1 LAANQLKDSPMQIT
15 FFDDSIPYDG
25 NSPQEQPLGGM
36 EKAVVG
42 VSRALAKRNH
52 GVTVINRCSEAKMI
66 DGVRYVPWDLP
77 RPPEAD
83 VVIALRKPALFGE
96 LENADKRVLWLT
108 THAKY
113 MSKSINQKRLETY
126 EPTLLFMSK
135 AHKETWNPWK
145 DFKTAIIQPGVGDAF
160 VAPQPGDEI
169 NPENDDALL
178 DQEETFPN
186 AVTTTHPLHGLE
198 GILDTWV
205 KSIYVRVP
213 NATLNIF
220 SAALHRGVYGGEV
233 PDAMKRLLKKVKEAE
248 IKNVVIRKP
257 MADPQMAAFYRDSVV
272 HLYPRI
278 ESEVYCS
285 TLAES
290 QACGL
295 PAVAFDKGAASE
307 HIRNGQTGFVVPDVQ
322 AFANV
327 TVHMMTSSSAQI
339 NMSRDAR
346 LMQRARNWD
355 VVAAEFELLWS

>member
-1 LAANQLKDSPMQIT
+1 MQIT
-15 FFDDSIPYDG
+15 IFDDSIPYDG
-25 NSPQEQPLGGM
+25 DSPMNQPLGGM

-52 GVTVINRCSEAKMI
+52 GVTVINRCNEAKLI
-66 DGVRYVPWDLP
+66 EGVRWVPWDLP

-96 LENADKRVLWLT
+96 LENADKRVLWLAAN
-108 THAKY
+108 AKY
-113 MSKSINQKRLETY
+113 LGKSINQKRLETF

-135 AHKETWNPWK
+135 AHKESWNPWK
-145 DFKTAIIQPGVGDAF
+145 DFKTAIIEPGVGETF
-160 VAPQPGDEI
+160 VTPQPGDEI
-169 NPENDDALL
+169 NPEEDSDLL
-178 DQEETFPN
+178 DLEETFPN
-186 AVTTTHPLHGLE
+186 AVITTHPLHGLE
-198 GILDTWV
+198 NILDTWV

-220 SAALHRGVYGGEV
+220 SAALYRGINGGEI
-233 PDAMKRLLKKVKEAE
+233 PDKMKPLLKKIQEAE
-248 IKNVVIRKP
+248 LKNVVVKKP
-257 MADPQMAAFYRDSVV
+257 MADPQMADFYRDSDV

-307 HIRNGQTGFVVPDVQ
+307 CIRNGQTGFVVPDVQ

-327 TVHMMTSSSAQI
+327 AVHMMTNKSAQV
-339 NMSRDAR
+339 NLSRDAR